1 MPYNTKKGKT
11 MTEEVFWTFPV
22 FVLAILCIVFVFLGR
37 YLKLMGQREQEN
49 CTTPTEAEVIGERY
63 SDGAYT
69 PLMRFTELDGKTVE
83 GTSGV
88 YRSGWKVP
96 HYENGTKLTVKY
108 DPLQP
113 EHFVIPAFDTN
124 VFLLVGDIFT
134 VVGYILMG
142 AMFIVVMAQRG
153 FFG

>member
-1 MPYNTKKGKT
+1 
-11 MTEEVFWTFPV
+11 MTNEVFWTMPV
-22 FVLAILCIVFVFLGR
+22 MILAFMSIVFGFIGR
-37 YLKLMGQREQEN
+37 YLKLQGKKEQEN
-49 CTTPTEAEVIGERY
+49 CTTPVEAEVIGETR
-63 SDGAYT
+63 DREGAWG
-69 PLMRFTELDGKTVE
+69 PVVRFTDLSGNVVE
-83 GTSGV
+83 GGSGV

-108 DPLQP
+108 DPLDSSR
-113 EHFVIPAFDTN
+113 FIIPAFDVN
-124 VFLLVGDIFT
+124 VFLLVGDIFV